1 MKRIRVTAGQGPLGS
16 ASATRPQPPETCRW
30 GGGDRGPNL
39 LLTAMNQLARTKQTK
54 AAMPLMKYGPLPGSL
69 GRPRRYS
76 WWDEAPRL
84 LHLALLNQVPEPHH
98 PVHHHH
104 PLFFPCKYLLGK
116 TLVIPPSVAT
126 NLAKTP
132 ALTGREDEAVDQSG
146 CNRSRGRK
154 WWNVLRRWFESSNHL
169 RSVVLFSLSF
179 ISPTGWCCSAGGKRK
194 LKKKQLDAKQQSQN
208 DRTKRHAALTARRPS
223 SSARPVPW

>member
-1 MKRIRVTAGQGPLGS
+1 
-16 ASATRPQPPETCRW
+16 
-30 GGGDRGPNL
+30 
-39 LLTAMNQLARTKQTK
+39 MNQLARTKQTK
-54 AAMPLMKYGPLPGSL
+54 AAMPLVKYGPLPGSL

-84 LHLALLNQVPEPHH
+84 LHLALLNQVPKPHH
-98 PVHHHH
+98 PLHHHHHH
-104 PLFFPCKYLLGK
+104 PLFPPCKYLLGK

-154 WWNVLRRWFESSNHL
+154 WWNCAATMVRILQLSAFSGFVFAFLSLFYLPYRLALFGRREKN
-169 RSVVLFSLSF
+169 
-179 ISPTGWCCSAGGKRK
+179 KEE
-194 LKKKQLDAKQQSQN
+194 
-208 DRTKRHAALTARRPS
+208 TARRETTKPK
-223 SSARPVPW
+223 